1 MSPIS
6 YEQLLCAKIPK
17 VQKDIDELTVFFKLL
32 GSGLIKSGHKHVG
45 EIDFRPST
53 KPLIFFSVQK
63 ITIAWDFKQIKR

>member
-32 GSGLIKSGHKHVG
+32 GSALVKHVG
-45 EIDFRPST
+45 EIDFRPPT
-53 KPLIFFSVQK
+53 KPLIFFSVQE